1 MRRYDLRI
9 GYESFHNLFNS
20 LSTDT
25 NKKGEQLKRITKWFL
40 ENDSWR
46 GTGYSTRPES
56 YNHSHTNTPKKL
68 RRGEYP
74 VALRTFLSMT
84 IIEKPVKFKLD
95 LKYSEISSKF
105 HLRNEQGKVHYN

>member
-40 ENDSWR
+40 ENDSGR

-56 YNHSHTNTPKKL
+56 LNHSHTNTPKKL
-68 RRGEYP
+68 RRSEYP
-74 VALRTFLSMT
+74 VALR
-84 IIEKPVKFKLD
+84 
-95 LKYSEISSKF
+95 
-105 HLRNEQGKVHYN
+105 